1 MGETCSPSWLS
12 SVVPFC
18 SEVTAAVSSWRL
30 SSSVMHNGLELF
42 CVSRS
47 FPESVFETDVFVVK
61 FESTAISEV
70 GGSPLTEAGKDWK
83 VISPIKVVQWISP
96 GLDSGLDSQM
106 HG

>member
-1 MGETCSPSWLS
+1 MFTFLAQLCGTL
-12 SVVPFC
+12 
-18 SEVTAAVSSWRL
+18 L
-30 SSSVMHNGLELF
+30 L
-42 CVSRS
+42 RS
-47 FPESVFETDVFVVK
+47 DRSLFPESRFETDEFVVK